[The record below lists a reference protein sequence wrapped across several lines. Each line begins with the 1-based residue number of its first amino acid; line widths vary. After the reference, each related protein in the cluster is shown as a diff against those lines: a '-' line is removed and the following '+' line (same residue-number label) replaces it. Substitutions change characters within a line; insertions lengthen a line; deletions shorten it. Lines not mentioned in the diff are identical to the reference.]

1 MPMNNFST
9 KTCHLIVLMLL
20 LALAVIFFHSQTGKT
35 SEESEQ
41 THAQHDF
48 SQLVSRTLQPAPMSL
63 PQFDGEATL
72 LAAAAIFSFQEKPD
86 FQIDVF
92 TPSYPKKP
100 SFILL
105 FSTLLI

>member
-9 KTCHLIVLMLL
+9 KTCQLIALMLL
-20 LALAVIFFHSQTGKT
+20 LALAIIFFHSQSGKA

-48 SQLVSRTLQPAPMSL
+48 SQLVSRALQPLPGSL
-63 PQFDGEATL
+63 AQFDGEAPL
-72 LAAAAIFSFQEKPD
+72 LAAAEIFSFQEKPN
-86 FQIDVF
+86 FQSDVF
-92 TPSYPKKP
+92 TPRYPKKP